1 MERWK
6 RARTSL
12 YSIRIKSGLTQL
24 ELAKRAGVNHTTIVH
39 AETGKKQ
46 PQLATLLKIVAV
58 LDEELSKQGTRVTLD
73 SFPDILVSDSEEQYK
88 YHGKVNNLNNG
99 LYLLRTKSG
108 MTKEELAARVGVTAV
123 TVRNAE
129 TGRILPSIATLLKL
143 VHVLNDELSNQVSQA
158 TRDDLSTNDISMEQ
172 LNSSHLQGSSTSHS
186 QRLHISL
193 LGGYGSEAFNLR
205 KDSLTGR
212 NSFDP
217 ANPAHF

>member
-12 YSIRIKSGLTQL
+12 YSVRIKSGLTQL
-24 ELAKRAGVNHTTIVH
+24 ELAKKAGVNATTIVH

-58 LDEELSKQGTRVTLD
+58 LDEELSKQDTRVTLD

-88 YHGKVNNLNNG
+88 YHGKVNNHNNG

-129 TGRILPSIATLLKL
+129 TGRVLPSTAILLKL
-143 VHVLNDELSNQVSQA
+143 VRVLNDELSNQVSLA
-158 TRDDLSTNDISMEQ
+158 KSTDISTNDYSLDQ
-172 LNSSHLQGSSTSHS
+172 LNSSQLQDSSTSK
-186 QRLHISL
+186 RLHISL
-193 LGGYGSEAFNLR
+193 LRGYGSEAFNLR
-205 KDSLTGR
+205 KDSL
-212 NSFDP
+212 SQSEQL
-217 ANPAHF
+217 